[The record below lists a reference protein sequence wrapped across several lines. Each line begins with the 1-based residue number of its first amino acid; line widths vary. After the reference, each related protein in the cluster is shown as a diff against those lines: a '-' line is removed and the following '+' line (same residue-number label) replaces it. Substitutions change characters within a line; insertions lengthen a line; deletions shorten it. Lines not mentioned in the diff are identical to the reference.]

1 MNFRVAV
8 LQMRSVSGEVS
19 KNLETIVAQMAA
31 AAKEGAD
38 IVLLPECFVTG
49 YTLPVDDHKVLEE
62 DGA

>member
-19 KNLETIVAQMAA
+19 KNLETIAAQMAA

-38 IVLLPECFVTG
+38 IVLLPECFATG
-49 YTLPVDDHKVLEE
+49 
-62 DGA
+62 